1 MNVET
6 SYSGSTAVAVVDG
19 RIDSANAK
27 DFDEE
32 LSAIIDRGVSSLVVD
47 CGGLNY
53 VSSAGLRVLL
63 IAIRKTN
70 EAGGSLAL
78 CSVPDHI
85 REVLEVSGFVRLTK
99 VFATA
104 DEARAS
110 FAK

>member
-1 MNVET
+1 MKVET

-19 RIDSANAK
+19 RVDSANAK

-32 LSAIIDRGVSSLVVD
+32 LSAIINRGVSSLVVD

-53 VSSAGLRVLL
+53 ISSAGLRVLL

-70 EAGGSLAL
+70 EAGGGLAL
-78 CSVPDHI
+78 CAVPDHI

-110 FAK
+110 FSG

>member
-32 LSAIIDRGVSSLVVD
+32 LSAIIDRGVSGLVVD

-63 IAIRKTN
+63 ITIRKTN
-70 EAGGSLAL
+70 EAGGGLAL